1 MRVVLLLFLTRFIHD
16 LPYSMLAAIIMVP
29 GFNLLD
35 FGAFRR
41 LFHISRDDAA
51 VAAVTFIV
59 TLSLTPRLHFS
70 VSAGLGLTRVTF
82 LYRRAHPRIIEVASH
97 VDGTLQGFH
106 LSNGPNFRSH
116 HCELARRSIPA
127 AN

>member
-16 LPYSMLAAIIMVP
+16 LPYSVLAAIIMVP

-70 VSAGLGLTRVTF
+70 VSAGL
-82 LYRRAHPRIIEVASH
+82 ARI
-97 VDGTLQGFH
+97 FH
-106 LSNGPNFRSH
+106 Q
-116 HCELARRSIPA
+116 
-127 AN
+127 